1 MEQAIQSSQPDVIIL
16 NTGNAL
22 VAGFKESIIMG
33 KEDTLRAV
41 QQAPKAKIIA
51 VHMDAINHMSLTREQ
66 LAAYVKAQNI
76 QDKVLI
82 PLDGE
87 TLSF

>member
-1 MEQAIQSSQPDVIIL
+1 M
-16 NTGNAL
+16 NT
-22 VAGFKESIIMG
+22 
-33 KEDTLRAV
+33 
-41 QQAPKAKIIA
+41 
-51 VHMDAINHMSLTREQ
+51 INHMSLTREQ